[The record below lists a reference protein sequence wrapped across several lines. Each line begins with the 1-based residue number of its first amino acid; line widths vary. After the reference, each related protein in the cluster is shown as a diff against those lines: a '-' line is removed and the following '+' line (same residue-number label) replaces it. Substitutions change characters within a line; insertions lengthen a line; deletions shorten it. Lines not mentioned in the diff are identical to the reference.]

1 MSMKEKNSKW
11 VMAGLLIG
19 LILSSLDQTI
29 VAAAMP
35 TITRQ
40 LGGLSLYSWV
50 FTVYML
56 ASTAIM
62 PIYGKLAD
70 LFGRKSI
77 FLFGL
82 LLFLAG
88 SLWCGFASTM
98 PQLIIF
104 RGIQGLGAGALMPIS
119 FTIIADIYSPEQ
131 RVRFMGL
138 FSTLF
143 AASSIGGPVIG
154 GMLVQWNW
162 SWIFFINLP
171 FGLAAWIMLA
181 WALAEPPR
189 TAGKPRIDWLG
200 AMTFIGAVVSLLLA
214 LVLGGNTY
222 AWHSGVILGLF
233 GGGALLLAAFL
244 WVELKVPE
252 PLIPLQL
259 FRIRT
264 ISCSSIAGFFV
275 SAALFGAIAYIPL
288 FAQGVIGVSPSAT
301 GYVLVPLMLATV
313 VTTMGSRRWL
323 TIVSYRTVLAVSLTL
338 TLIGFLLFSRM
349 SVDTTLLQLMMYMVI
364 TGLGLG
370 AIFPALGTAAQHAV
384 SWERRGAATSSNQF
398 FRSVGG
404 TFGISIMGGILTR
417 GTAARLED
425 GSTMTSEQLQQFADP
440 ELLLNQE
447 VRSGIPDSVLHE
459 LERAFSGALSDMF
472 LLAALFVTVSL
483 LASIAIGGA
492 RLSESASK

>member
-70 LFGRKSI
+70 LFGRKRI

-82 LLFLAG
+82 LLFLTG

-154 GMLVQWNW
+154 GMLVQWKW
-162 SWIFFINLP
+162 SWIFLINLP

-200 AMTFIGAVVSLLLA
+200 ALTFTGAVVSLLLA
-214 LVLGGNTY
+214 LVMGGNTY
-222 AWHSGVILGLF
+222 AWRSDAILGLF
-233 GGGALLLAAFL
+233 GVGTLLLAAFL
-244 WVELKVPE
+244 WVELKAPE

-264 ISCSSIAGFFV
+264 ISCSNIAGFFV

-288 FAQGVIGVSPSAT
+288 FAQGVIGVPPSAT

-323 TIVSYRTVLAVSLTL
+323 TMVSYRTVLAASLTL

-349 SVDTTLLQLMMYMVI
+349 SIDTTLMQLVMYMVV

-417 GTAARLED
+417 GTVARLEH
-425 GSTMTSEQLQQFADP
+425 GSIMTSGQLQQFADP

-447 VRSGIPDSVLHE
+447 VRSGMPDSVLLE

-472 LLAALFVTVSL
+472 LLGALFVTVSL
-483 LASIAIGGA
+483 LAGIAIGGA
-492 RLSESASK
+492 RLSDSASK